1 MIRHMDF
8 PAALGAAIASSGRS
22 LDELAAEL
30 RGLGTPTSASA
41 LSTWQTGTSQPE
53 RTGSLAALSNL
64 ERILGLPERG
74 LRDLL
79 PPRRPRGRRRVDP
92 AAAEPVELWE
102 RLEPIERL
110 LAKLDATPADLADP
124 APLSSRYLMLV
135 DGNGHERE
143 MRLTRIL
150 RAGPQGARRVLFMTR
165 YHSLPQA
172 PRLTRTIGCELNRFR
187 GDAESRF
194 AVFEF
199 MLEEP
204 LPPRE
209 VTMIEIGIRYP
220 PAQSDMFTDVRV
232 RPGVRD
238 LAVEVRFDPE
248 RLPARCDTFY
258 QSTVDS
264 ERKLLRQATGVAVR
278 PSMRVVEID
287 PEPGIY
293 GITWSW

>member
-1 MIRHMDF
+1 MDF

-22 LDELAAEL
+22 LDELAEEL
-30 RGLGTPTSASA
+30 KGLGTPASASA

-53 RTGSLAALSNL
+53 RIGSLAALTNL

-79 PPRRPRGRRRVDP
+79 PPRRPRGRRRADP
-92 AAAEPVELWE
+92 ASSDSVTLWE

-110 LAKLDATPADLADP
+110 LAKLDATPADLTDP

-143 MRLTRIL
+143 MRLTRIVQ
-150 RAGPQGARRVLFMTR
+150 AGPQGARRVLFMTR

-172 PRLTRTIGCELNRFR
+172 PRLTRSIGCELSRFR
-187 GDAESRF
+187 GDADSRF

-199 MLEEP
+199 ALEEP
-204 LPPRE
+204 LGPRE
-209 VTMIEIGIRYP
+209 ITMIEFGIRYP

-238 LAVEVRFDPE
+238 LAVEVRFDPA
-248 RLPARCDTFY
+248 RLPEHCETFY
-258 QSTVDS
+258 QSDVDA
-264 ERKLLRQATGVAVR
+264 ERRTLKKASGRAVR
-278 PSMRVVEID
+278 PSMRLVEID
-287 PEPGIY
+287 PSPGIY
-293 GITWSW
+293 GLTWSW